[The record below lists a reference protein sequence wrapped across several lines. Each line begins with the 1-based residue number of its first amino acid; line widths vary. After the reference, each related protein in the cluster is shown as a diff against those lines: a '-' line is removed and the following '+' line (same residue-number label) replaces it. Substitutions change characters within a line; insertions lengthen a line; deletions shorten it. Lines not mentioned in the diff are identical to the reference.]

1 MGGATPGL
9 VALGA
14 VRKLAS
20 SLMVVHTFGP
30 STREA
35 EASRSISDFKAS
47 LVYIG
52 PRHSELPQ

>member
-20 SLMVVHTFGP
+20 SLMVAHTFGP
-30 STREA
+30 STQE
-35 EASRSISDFKAS
+35 IDLCDFKAS

-52 PRHSELPQ
+52 PRQSELPQ